1 MRTSLVLMPSIDLKC
16 FSMIVR
22 SLRLGML
29 FVIID
34 TLPGQ
39 RQINS
44 AHSVDLIF
52 LRCELIWKM

>member
-1 MRTSLVLMPSIDLKC
+1 MLMPSIDLKC